1 MGAIEFT
8 SVIEGNIIHIP
19 EQYKNV
25 TGNTAR
31 VIITVSE
38 ETAPKRKVFGSED
51 FTELKIRTR
60 GWKFDRD
67 EANER
72 G

>member
-1 MGAIEFT
+1 MISMEFN
-8 SVIEGNIIHIP
+8 SVIEGDIIRVP
-19 EQYKNV
+19 EQYKNIAGSAV
-25 TGNTAR
+25 R
-31 VIITVSE
+31 VIIMPSDE
-38 ETAPKRKVFGSED
+38 SAPKRKTLGPED

-72 G
+72 R

>member
-1 MGAIEFT
+1 MEFN
-8 SVIEGNIIHIP
+8 SVIEGDIIRVP

-25 TGNTAR
+25 AGSAVR
-31 VIITVSE
+31 VIIMSSE
-38 ETAPKRKVFGSED
+38 ESALKRKTLGSED
-51 FTELKIRTR
+51 FTELKIQTR

-72 G
+72 R